1 MPKIKGVAK
10 RFSGEPVDYVLLFD
24 WLSGKCLGK
33 SVPDA
38 LGNWS
43 FSYYSYVNCGITYV
57 ADGCQP
63 ITHGAYDYPYNTVPT
78 PILHYPFDGN
88 TKDYSDRKMDG
99 VLTGSVTFSEGRKP
113 DTNSAR
119 FINGCVQTPSNLIVD
134 SPSATISFWIKLV
147 GLTSASV
154 VAEIGSSFSASRSFL
169 VSNND
174 PSSGLI
180 SSAHNM
186 ASGGTHSKT
195 SSGAMGSEWAHVL
208 VEINT
213 TRLGAEETKI
223 YINNIDVTTSNGNDN
238 DTTGNLGNGI
248 LYIGQRFAS
257 SLPLNGYLQ
266 DFRVY
271 NRTLTAEERTLLFTE

>member
-1 MPKIKGVAK
+1 MAKIKGVAK
-10 RFSGEPVDYVLLFD
+10 RFSGDPVDYVLLFD

-33 SVPDA
+33 SVPDT

-57 ADGCQP
+57 ADGCEP
-63 ITHGAYDYPYNTVPT
+63 ITHGAYEFPYNTALT

-99 VLTGSVTFSEGRKP
+99 ILTGSVTFSEGRKP
-113 DTNSAR
+113 DTKSAR
-119 FINGCVQTPSNLIVD
+119 FINGCVQTPSSLIIN
-134 SPSATISFWIKLV
+134 SPSVTISFWIKHV
-147 GLTSASV
+147 DLTSASV
-154 VAEIGSSFSASRSFL
+154 VAEIGSSFSASSSFL

-174 PSSGLI
+174 PSSGFI
-180 SSAHNM
+180 SSAHNTGL
-186 ASGGTHSKT
+186 GGTHSKK
-195 SSGAMGSEWAHVL
+195 SSGSAGSEWAHVL
-208 VEINT
+208 VDINT
-213 TRLGAEETKI
+213 TRSGTEETKI
-223 YINNIDVTTSNGNDN
+223 YINNIDMTTSNGNDK
-238 DTTGNLGNGI
+238 DTSGDLGNGI